1 VHPARRSS
9 ALKTK
14 ATNQSPKRKAIRG
27 MQSITI
33 GMDLGDK
40 TSRYCVIDNA
50 GEVISEGGVTTT
62 RKAIAEKF
70 GRLGRCR
77 MALEVGTHSPW
88 VSRLLSEFG
97 HEVIVANPRQLK
109 LITESSRKSD
119 RVDAQTLARLA
130 RVDPVLLRPIRHRS
144 ESAQM
149 DLMVIRARAALVQT
163 RTSLV
168 NTVRGLA
175 KAAGERL
182 PKVDAE
188 ALGIDEA
195 SEFPELLR
203 EVLRPLLETVEQL
216 TAKIKAADK
225 EIERIARTRY
235 PETKLLMQVSG
246 VGTLIALTFVLTVED
261 KERFQ
266 KSRDVGCFIGLRPR
280 RADSGERRPQ
290 LPITKEGDM
299 YLRALLVQGS
309 HCILSRQGPDTDLK
323 RWGERMCTG
332 GRNAKKRAIV
342 AVARKL
348 AILLHRLWTTGEVYE
363 PLRNNNALVAAA

>member
-1 VHPARRSS
+1 MKKSS
-9 ALKTK
+9 K
-14 ATNQSPKRKAIRG
+14 NQSPTRKSFRRT
-27 MQSITI
+27 QSLTI

-40 TSRYCVIDNA
+40 TSRFCAIDDSGNVA
-50 GEVISEGGVTTT
+50 SNGGVATT
-62 RKAIAEKF
+62 RKAISEKF
-70 GRLGRCR
+70 AGLQRCR
-77 MALEVGTHSPW
+77 IAIEVGTHSPW
-88 VSRLLSEFG
+88 VSRLLTELG
-97 HEVIVANPRQLK
+97 HDVIVANPRQLK

-119 RVDAQTLARLA
+119 NVDAETLARLA
-130 RVDPVLLRPIRHRS
+130 RVDPALLRPIRHRS
-144 ESAQM
+144 ERAQM
-149 DLMVIRARAALVQT
+149 DLILIRARAALVQA

-168 NTVRGLA
+168 NTARGLV
-175 KAAGERL
+175 KATGERL

-188 ALGIDEA
+188 ALD
-195 SEFPELLR
+195 LR
-203 EVLRPLLETVEQL
+203 KADALPTALQAVLRPLLVTVEEL
-216 TAKIKAADK
+216 TEKIKAADK
-225 EIERIARTRY
+225 EIEQIARTRY

-246 VGTLIALTFVLTVED
+246 VGPLIALTFVLTLDD
-261 KERFQ
+261 KERFA

-280 RADSGERRPQ
+280 RQDSGERRPQ

-299 YLRALLVQGS
+299 YLRALLVQGA

-363 PLRNNNALVAAA
+363 PLRNNSALAAAA